1 MIAAQKGH
9 KEVVEALPEH
19 EKGMSDNQ
27 NHTAL
32 YHALKNGHTE
42 VAKVIVPHED
52 PTDENNVT
60 ALMRAAARGDA
71 EMVELLAP
79 LQKGM
84 KDKDGNAALVHALGT
99 KHEGIALLLS
109 NTNHAPFRE
118 VLGAK
123 QSSRARSPSASNK
136 PIAILLLGETG
147 VGKATSV
154 SGTINY
160 LRLDRLPRP
169 PRRSAGYSGRRR

>member
-9 KEVVEALPEH
+9 KEAVEALLEH

-60 ALMRAAARGDA
+60 ALMRAVARGDA
-71 EMVELLAP
+71 EVVELLIP
-79 LQKGM
+79 LQKGA
-84 KDKDGNAALVHALGT
+84 KDKDGNAALVHALRS
-99 KHEGIALLLS
+99 KHEGIALLLIEHESRSLPEKCLVQS
-109 NTNHAPFRE
+109 NLAGPDRP
-118 VLGAK
+118 VLATS
-123 QSSRARSPSASNK
+123 QSPSSC
-136 PIAILLLGETG
+136 
-147 VGKATSV
+147 
-154 SGTINY
+154 
-160 LRLDRLPRP
+160 
-169 PRRSAGYSGRRR
+169 